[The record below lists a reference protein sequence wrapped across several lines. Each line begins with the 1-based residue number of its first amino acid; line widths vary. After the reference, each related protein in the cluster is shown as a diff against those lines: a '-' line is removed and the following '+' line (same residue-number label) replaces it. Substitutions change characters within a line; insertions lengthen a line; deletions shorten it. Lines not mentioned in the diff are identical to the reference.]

1 MDNEEGIQ
9 YGTAG
14 TPETTPK
21 PPPHRWDTPPSGPGE
36 YGGLVIDMN
45 NKPPEPAAAD
55 TVQYGKPKPSL
66 GQDVARTVATE
77 GAKGVLVD
85 LPGIPA
91 LPGQAMELLSEYG
104 AERPLHWVNKKL
116 GRTPEGMPFISHA
129 EYEAARRGETPGEF
143 TNFAGLRIPTG
154 QRIERFW
161 NENAPALAYTPEYDL
176 SKYAGTPARFFS
188 GSALL
193 GPLTAGGMATRGVQ
207 GAIAGL
213 GSEAAGQFAHNY
225 LPEVEPFARFVGAFA
240 PSAMYSGA
248 KAGASA
254 ARQAIAP
261 TTDHVVNTIMGDIA
275 YDLRAAGTK
284 GGSPMTLDKFNERL
298 LGGEPITLA
307 DIAGDRTRARLAKY
321 GKGSEEADALVTQIN
336 RQIVERAA
344 EARQRL
350 QQSFEK
356 RYQLDDSVGGLKNEI
371 EAANRPGI
379 TRAYDLARNTPHA
392 QEVWSPIIADM
403 FLSDRFKAAAKRV
416 NEMSAIDESGTVRPH
431 NFDAPGV
438 NRSGNIEPI
447 NKPNLAYFDE
457 IKRDLDGQIRAILA
471 DPKGNHAE
479 AQQLLR
485 MKNRMVNELDRL
497 VPEYKTARNL
507 AAENFGAANAVD
519 AGYFSMANVNGL
531 KRGQMLDA
539 FGKLDDAQKELFRK
553 GAAYY
558 LQEQMSVGSKD
569 PKAMHKLLQQR
580 EQTLRGIFSPGEFNW
595 MVGDAANKALSQ
607 SIQQIIAKDGG
618 SKGRGDVK
626 NLTATLIGAGGGA
639 AAEALLNMLMYGSA
653 GAGMTG
659 AVIGGGSMA
668 AGRAAL
674 SHGERATATKMLTFM
689 ATQDKRQMGQAAARL
704 GQMLTHD
711 PAALEVFQKLTGSRG
726 LPGEGTKKLIETGA
740 RVAPFAN
747 PSSPAQTAPQ
757 QPPFYAPREGRKA
770 GGRIGGINHGS
781 IAMSLIRA
789 AEKAKKGHNTTTEPL
804 LEQPDEAITK
814 ALSIAEEALS

>member
-66 GQDVARTVATE
+66 GQDVARTVATQ

-91 LPGQAMELLSEYG
+91 IPGQAMELLSEYG
-104 AERPLHWVNKKL
+104 VERPMHWVDKKL

-129 EYEAARRGETPGEF
+129 EREAVRRGETPGEY

-161 NENAPALAYTPEYDL
+161 NENAPALAYEPEYDL
-176 SKYAGTPARFFS
+176 SKYAGTSARFLS

-193 GPLTAGGMATRGVQ
+193 GPLTAGGMVSRGAQ

-213 GSEAAGQFAHNY
+213 GSEGAGQLAHNY

-298 LGGEPITLA
+298 LAGEPITLA
-307 DIAGDRTRARLAKY
+307 DIAGARTRARLAKY

-350 QQSFEK
+350 QQSFER

-379 TRAYDLARNTPHA
+379 TRAYDLSRNVPQA

-416 NEMSAIDESGTVRPH
+416 NEIAAIDETGAVRPH

-447 NKPNLAYFDE
+447 NKPNISYFDE
-457 IKRDLDGQIRAILA
+457 IKRDFDGQIRQALA
-471 DPKGNHAE
+471 GGNHAE
-479 AQQLLR
+479 ARQLLQL
-485 MKNRMVNELDRL
+485 KNRMVNELDRL

-507 AAENFGAANAVD
+507 AAENFGAANAID

-558 LQEQMSVGSKD
+558 LQEQMSVGLKE
-569 PKAMHKLLQQR
+569 PKALHKLLQQR

-595 MVGDAANKALSQ
+595 MVGDAANKALSK
-607 SIQQIIAKDGG
+607 SIQQIIAKDSG
-618 SKGRGDVK
+618 SKGPIDVK

-639 AAEALLNMLMYGSA
+639 AVEALLNMLMYGSA

-689 ATQDKRQMGQAAARL
+689 ATRDPRQMSQASVQL
-704 GQMLTHD
+704 GQMLARN
-711 PAALEVFQKLTGSRG
+711 PEAAEVFQKLTGAKG
-726 LPGEGTKKLIETGA
+726 LPGENTKKLIETGA

-757 QPPFYAPREGRKA
+757 QPPFYAPREGRKE
-770 GGRIGGINHGS
+770 GGRIGGINHS
-781 IAMSLIRA
+781 AEASSLIRM
-789 AEKAKKGHNTTTEPL
+789 AERAKKMHNATTATL
-804 LEQPDEAITK
+804 LNQPDETITRALAIADK
-814 ALSIAEEALS
+814 AI